1 MYTLL
6 TENISLVIMS
16 TKTVVNLSKNR
27 FNVAAHY
34 FAWKD
39 KDFPFTWSL
48 KHHVCHGEKSHK
60 LSKN

>member
-34 FAWKD
+34 FAQKD
-39 KDFPFTWSL
+39 KDFPFT
-48 KHHVCHGEKSHK
+48 
-60 LSKN
+60 